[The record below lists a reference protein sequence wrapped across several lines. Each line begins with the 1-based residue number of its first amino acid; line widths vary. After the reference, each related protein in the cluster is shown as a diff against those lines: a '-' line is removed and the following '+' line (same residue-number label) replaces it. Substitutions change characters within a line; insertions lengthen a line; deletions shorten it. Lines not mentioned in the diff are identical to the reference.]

1 MSDQLKGEIQ
11 NAKRNKEE
19 RLKAREELDEK
30 LSKLKQGTPIR
41 EIEDAITSYVEQA
54 QIKLASYLKTEEVRS
69 KFFRWTE
76 DDLPKTEEGQNFSK
90 TMEAFSRCIEQRFEY
105 TLQKWEST
113 ENVFSLARA
122 ELEALFDKGFLKF
135 EREIRDI
142 DRVLVGGDV
151 DDFRPFEIRPGRMFP
166 PLDSRMKKFLVMT
179 GMIFWPVLI
188 SVGLA
193 AGVLSAPVLGVL
205 AIGKHLKEH
214 HLKTNCCQTLK
225 DLSAEFLED
234 FITHKIHSYV
244 QDKFSEETNR
254 IATIKRCHQQLITKY
269 EQRCKDLT
277 RSEDESREKEI
288 LKKYS
293 PLYTNLKNMNEN
305 LMFDA
310 IQNGIQV
317 MYPSCQLEV
326 RRLQYDESER
336 KACLGE
342 GSFGKVFKG
351 RYFPPGRRRKA
362 VAIKKIRKHPDPSNV
377 AAFLKEAAMLK

>member
-76 DDLPKTEEGQNFSK
+76 EDLPEEGQNFSK

-122 ELEALFDKGFLKF
+122 ELEALFDKGFLEF
-135 EREIRDI
+135 EREIRDF

-151 DDFRPFEIRPGRMFP
+151 DDFRPFEIRPGRIFP

-179 GMIFWPVLI
+179 GMIFWPVLM